1 VVLATVTL
9 TTAELR
15 WHLGRAEAAMRL
27 TLGSIDVTGWS
38 RRCRVGWRSEGHDLI
53 RPVGMWWRALM
64 TAARHAAAM
73 RLGASA

>member
-1 VVLATVTL
+1 VLATVTL

-38 RRCRVGWRSEGHDLI
+38 RRCRAGRRSEGHDLI
-53 RPVGMWWRALM
+53 WPVGIQWRVL
-64 TAARHAAAM
+64 TATARHAAAM